1 MIDSMVAVSASG
13 RFGSVQPWIT
23 LLARV
28 ALAAI
33 LAWAAWA
40 KLVVPANSVVSVKAY
55 RLFPDSIATVIGYGQ
70 PALELAL
77 ALLLLAGF
85 ATRLAAI
92 VTGVLMVIF
101 IAGIISVWVRGLS
114 IDCGCFG
121 SGGKVASGQTQ
132 YLQDILRD
140 IGFVILAAWIAM
152 FPKCRLS
159 VDAALAVDEPAPRPS
174 RAAQEAGDDPE
185 TGDDAGDDVGDDAEK
200 ADEV

>member
-1 MIDSMVAVSASG
+1 MAAVTASH
-13 RFGSVQPWIT
+13 RFGTVQPWAT
-23 LLARV
+23 LVARL

-33 LAWAAWA
+33 LATAAWS

-85 ATRLAAI
+85 ASRFVAI
-92 VTGVLMVIF
+92 ATAVLMVIF

-121 SGGKVASGQTQ
+121 AGGNVADGPSQ
-132 YLQDILRD
+132 YPLDILRD
-140 IGFVILAAWIAM
+140 LGFIVLAAWIAV
-152 FPKCRLS
+152 FPRSRLS
-159 VDAALAVDEPAPRPS
+159 ADAALAVDGGEP
-174 RAAQEAGDDPE
+174 
-185 TGDDAGDDVGDDAEK
+185 GDDVA
-200 ADEV
+200 